1 MGALV
6 TQKQGKAL
14 IDYIIVRFFRAYWIC
29 CFNPNRSPCHY
40 LQPLASTIWKT
51 TFCRIIGFNPDLH
64 IAMTDT
70 IIRLPLPSREDCTA
84 VLRLKVGEGLLDSER
99 CYAEEAALI
108 FVVIK
113 NINCARGGSGAP
125 YGVPDFATDYKIAVA
140 LCWNSCSDY
149 QGRFGRIGIS
159 CSSPRIFTEALAVVK
174 QMCATWSMSF
184 STLLLWWVYS
194 LWAYFNSSSWFKLR
208 SSCKTFGL

>member
-1 MGALV
+1 L
-6 TQKQGKAL
+6 
-14 IDYIIVRFFRAYWIC
+14 
-29 CFNPNRSPCHY
+29 
-40 LQPLASTIWKT
+40 LQPFEKQHFAEKN
-51 TFCRIIGFNPDLH
+51 GFIPDLH
-64 IAMTDT
+64 IAMIDT

-84 VLRLKVGEGLLDSER
+84 VLRLKVGEGLFDSER

-113 NINCARGGSGAP
+113 NINRARGGSAP
-125 YGVPDFATDYKIAVA
+125 YGVPDFATDYKIAIA

-194 LWAYFNSSSWFKLR
+194 LRAYFNRSSWFKLR